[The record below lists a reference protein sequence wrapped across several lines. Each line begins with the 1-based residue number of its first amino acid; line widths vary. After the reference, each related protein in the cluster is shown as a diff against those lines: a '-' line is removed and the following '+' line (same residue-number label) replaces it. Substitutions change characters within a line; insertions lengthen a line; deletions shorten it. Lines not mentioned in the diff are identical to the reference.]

1 MRLAPQEREQ
11 TMAEQPEIETIRRDL
26 DRDIGGKRI
35 KTVEVPG
42 SGAIPRHATKKQF
55 TALLEGAKVTAVQ
68 RRDLLLVAKLDT
80 GDALVID
87 VSGGGQLRRLAAKD
101 PMEKATKVVI
111 TFTQG
116 GQLRA
121 IDETGNLELFVV
133 PLDALTE
140 AVPSLATLG
149 FDVLDEPV
157 SWTVFGERMLRHR
170 DVKLRNLLVDRTVI
184 AGVGPVYAD
193 EILYASGLR
202 PDREVSSLS
211 TQEIRRFYRAVV
223 ETLHEAAK
231 HRGVTTSDGQ
241 HVDPSGKPGGWTDE
255 LQVFERDGKAC
266 RRCRSVISKVRFG
279 GRSIYLCEDCQV

>member
-1 MRLAPQEREQ
+1 
-11 TMAEQPEIETIRRDL
+11 MAEQPEIETLRRDL

-42 SGAIPRHATKKQF
+42 SGAIPRHASKKQF
-55 TALLEGAKVTAVQ
+55 ASLLEGTKVTGVL
-68 RRDLLLVAKLDT
+68 RRDLLLVAKLDS

-87 VSGGGQLRRLAAKD
+87 VSSGGQLRRQAAKEAV
-101 PMEKATKVVI
+101 EKSTKVVI

-121 IDETGNLELFVV
+121 LDDTGNLELFVV
-133 PLDALTE
+133 PFDGLLE
-140 AVPSLATLG
+140 AVPALG
-149 FDVLDEPV
+149 EVGVDILDEQV
-157 SWTVFGERMLRHR
+157 SWTSFGERMLRHR
-170 DVKLRNLLVDRTVI
+170 DVKLRALLLDRTVL

-223 ETLHEAAK
+223 ETLHESAK

-241 HVDPSGKPGGWTDE
+241 YADLTGKPGGWTDE

-266 RRCRSVISKVRFG
+266 RRCRSVVSKVRMG
-279 GRSIYLCEDCQV
+279 GKAVYLCEACQV

>member
-1 MRLAPQEREQ
+1 
-11 TMAEQPEIETIRRDL
+11 MAELPELETLRRDL

-42 SGAIPRHATKKQF
+42 SGAIPRHTNKKQF
-55 TALLEGAKVTAVQ
+55 VGLLEGTKVTGVV
-68 RRDLLLVAKLDT
+68 RRDLLLVAKLDS

-87 VSGGGQLRRLAAKD
+87 LERGGQLRRSAAKD
-101 PMEKATKVVI
+101 EMDKRTKVVV

-121 IDETGNLELFVV
+121 IDDTGNLELFVV
-133 PLDALTE
+133 PFDGLGDARPELLE
-140 AVPSLATLG
+140 LG
-149 FDVLDEPV
+149 VDILDEQV
-157 SWTVFGERMLRHR
+157 SWTSFGERMLRHR
-170 DVKLRNLLVDRTVI
+170 DVKLRNLLLDRTVI
-184 AGVGPVYAD
+184 AGIGPVYAD
-193 EILYASGLR
+193 EILHASGLR

-223 ETLHEAAK
+223 ETLHESAK

-241 HVDPSGKPGGWTDE
+241 YSDLTGKPGGWTDE

-266 RRCRSVISKVRFG
+266 RRCRSVVSKVRQG
-279 GRSIYLCEDCQV
+279 GKVFYLCEDCQV

>member
-1 MRLAPQEREQ
+1 
-11 TMAEQPEIETIRRDL
+11 MAETPELETLRRDL

-42 SGAIPRHATKKQF
+42 SGAIPRHTNKKQF
-55 TALLEGAKVTAVQ
+55 VTMLEGVKVTGIV
-68 RRDLLLVAKLDT
+68 RRDLLLVAKLDS
-80 GDALVID
+80 GDALVMNIQ
-87 VSGGGQLRRLAAKD
+87 SGGQLRRQAAKEEMD
-101 PMEKATKVVI
+101 KRTKVVI

-121 IDETGNLELFVV
+121 IDDTGNLEMFVV
-133 PLDALTE
+133 PFDQLTE
-140 AVPSLATLG
+140 AVPELAELG
-149 FDVLDEPV
+149 VDILDEPV

-170 DVKLRNLLVDRTVI
+170 DTKLRALLLNRTVI
-184 AGVGPVYAD
+184 AGIGPVYAD
-193 EILYASGLR
+193 EILHQSGLR

-241 HVDPSGKPGGWTDE
+241 YSDLAGKPGGWTNE

-266 RRCRSVISKVRFG
+266 RRCRGVVSKVRLSG
-279 GRSIYLCEDCQV
+279 KTVYLCEDCQV

>member
-1 MRLAPQEREQ
+1 
-11 TMAEQPEIETIRRDL
+11 MAEQPELETLRRDL

-42 SGAIPRHATKKQF
+42 SGAIPRHTNKKQF
-55 TALLEGAKVTAVQ
+55 VTLLEGTKVTGIV
-68 RRDLLLVAKLDT
+68 RRDLLLVAKLDS
-80 GDALVID
+80 GDALVVNIQ
-87 VSGGGQLRRLAAKD
+87 SGGQLRRQAAKEAVD
-101 PMEKATKVVI
+101 KRTKVVI

-121 IDETGNLELFVV
+121 IDDTGNLELFVV
-133 PLDALTE
+133 PFDQLTE
-140 AVPSLATLG
+140 AVPELADLG
-149 FDVLDEPV
+149 VDILDEPV

-170 DVKLRNLLVDRTVI
+170 DVKLRPLLLNRSVI
-184 AGVGPVYAD
+184 AGIGPVYAD
-193 EILYASGLR
+193 EILHQSGLR

-241 HVDPSGKPGGWTDE
+241 YSDLAGKPGGWTNE

-266 RRCRSVISKVRFG
+266 RRCRGVVSKVRLG
-279 GRSIYLCEDCQV
+279 GKTVYLCEDCQV

>member
-1 MRLAPQEREQ
+1 
-11 TMAEQPEIETIRRDL
+11 MAELPEIETLRRDL

-42 SGAIPRHATKKQF
+42 SGAIPRHTNKKQF
-55 TALLEGAKVTAVQ
+55 VSLLEGAKVTGVV
-68 RRDLLLVAKLDT
+68 RRDLLIIAKLDT
-80 GDALVID
+80 GDALVMNIAD
-87 VSGGGQLRRLAAKD
+87 GGQLRRHAAKD
-101 PMEKATKVVI
+101 ATDKGTKVVI

-121 IDETGNLELFVV
+121 VDEGHNLELFVV
-133 PLDALTE
+133 PFDGLIE
-140 AVPSLATLG
+140 AVPELAEVG
-149 FDVLDEPV
+149 VDILDEPV

-170 DVKLRNLLVDRTVI
+170 DLKLRALLLNRTVL

-193 EILYASGLR
+193 EILHAAGLR

-231 HRGVTTSDGQ
+231 HRGVTTALGGY
-241 HVDPSGKPGGWTDE
+241 VDSAGKPGGWTDS

-266 RRCRSVISKVRFG
+266 LRCRGVVSKVRQANKTV
-279 GRSIYLCEDCQV
+279 YLCEECQV

>member
-1 MRLAPQEREQ
+1 
-11 TMAEQPEIETIRRDL
+11 MAEQPELETLRRDL

-42 SGAIPRHATKKQF
+42 SGAIPRHTNKKQF
-55 TALLEGAKVTAVQ
+55 VSLLEGTKVTGVV
-68 RRDLLLVAKLDT
+68 RRDLYLVTKLDS
-80 GDALVID
+80 GDALVINIQN
-87 VSGGGQLRRLAAKD
+87 GGQLRRQAAKEEVD
-101 PMEKATKVVI
+101 KRTKVSI

-121 IDETGNLELFVV
+121 LDDTGNLELFVV
-133 PLDALTE
+133 PFDQLNEALPE
-140 AVPSLATLG
+140 LAELG
-149 FDVLDEPV
+149 FDILDEPV
-157 SWTVFGERMLRHR
+157 SWTAFGERMLRHR
-170 DVKLRNLLVDRTVI
+170 DVKLRTLLLNRTVI
-184 AGVGPVYAD
+184 AGIGPVYAD
-193 EILYASGLR
+193 EILHSSGLR

-241 HVDPSGKPGGWTDE
+241 YADLAGKPGGWTDE

-266 RRCRSVISKVRFG
+266 RRCRSVVSKVRMSG
-279 GRSIYLCEDCQV
+279 KTVYLCEDCQV

>member
-1 MRLAPQEREQ
+1 
-11 TMAEQPEIETIRRDL
+11 MAEQPELETLRRDL

-42 SGAIPRHATKKQF
+42 SGAIPRHTNKKQF
-55 TALLEGAKVTAVQ
+55 VTLLEGAKVASIV

-80 GDALVID
+80 GDALVVNIQD
-87 VSGGGQLRRLAAKD
+87 GGQLRRQAAKEAVD
-101 PMEKATKVVI
+101 KRTKVVI

-121 IDETGNLELFVV
+121 LDDTGNLELFVV
-133 PLDALTE
+133 PFDELNE
-140 AVPSLATLG
+140 AVPELADLG
-149 FDVLDEPV
+149 VDILDEPV

-170 DVKLRNLLVDRTVI
+170 DTKLRALLLNRTVI
-184 AGVGPVYAD
+184 AGIGPVYAD
-193 EILYASGLR
+193 EILHQSGLR

-241 HVDPSGKPGGWTDE
+241 YSDLAGKPGGWTDE

-266 RRCRSVISKVRFG
+266 RRCRGVVSKVRMG
-279 GRSIYLCEDCQV
+279 GKTVYLCEDCQV

>member
-1 MRLAPQEREQ
+1 
-11 TMAEQPEIETIRRDL
+11 MAELPELETLRRDL

-42 SGAIPRHATKKQF
+42 SGVIPRHTNKKQF
-55 TALLEGAKVTAVQ
+55 TSLLEGTKVASIV
-68 RRDLLLVAKLDT
+68 RRDLYLIAKLDS
-80 GDALVID
+80 GDALVMDIQN
-87 VSGGGQLRRLAAKD
+87 GGQLRRCAAKD
-101 PMEKATKVVI
+101 AVDKRTKVVI

-116 GQLRA
+116 GQLRVL
-121 IDETGNLELFVV
+121 DDTGNVELFVT
-133 PLDALTE
+133 PFDQLAEALPE
-140 AVPSLATLG
+140 LG
-149 FDVLDEPV
+149 DLGVDILDEPV

-170 DVKLRNLLVDRTVI
+170 DVKLRALLLNRSVI
-184 AGVGPVYAD
+184 AGIGPVYAD
-193 EILYASGLR
+193 EILHQSGLR

-241 HVDPSGKPGGWTDE
+241 YADLAGKPGGWAAE

-266 RRCRSVISKVRFG
+266 RRCRGVVSKVRMG
-279 GRSIYLCEDCQV
+279 GKPVYLCEACQV

>member
-1 MRLAPQEREQ
+1 
-11 TMAEQPEIETIRRDL
+11 MAETPELETLRRDL

-42 SGAIPRHATKKQF
+42 SGAIPRHTNKKQF
-55 TALLEGAKVTAVQ
+55 VTLLEGVKVTNIV
-68 RRDLLLVAKLDT
+68 RRDLLLVAKLDS
-80 GDALVID
+80 GDALVMDIQN
-87 VSGGGQLRRLAAKD
+87 GGQLRRQAAKEAVD
-101 PMEKATKVVI
+101 KRTKVVI

-121 IDETGNLELFVV
+121 IDDTGNLELFVV
-133 PLDALTE
+133 PFDQLAE
-140 AVPSLATLG
+140 AVPALAELG
-149 FDVLDEPV
+149 VDILDEPV

-170 DVKLRNLLVDRTVI
+170 DTKLRVLLLNRTVI
-184 AGVGPVYAD
+184 AGIGPVYAD
-193 EILYASGLR
+193 EILHASGLR

-241 HVDPSGKPGGWTDE
+241 YCDTAGKPGGWTNE

-266 RRCRSVISKVRFG
+266 RRCRSVVSKVRMG
-279 GRSIYLCEDCQV
+279 GKAVYLCDDCQV

>member
-1 MRLAPQEREQ
+1 
-11 TMAEQPEIETIRRDL
+11 MAELPELETLRRDL

-42 SGAIPRHATKKQF
+42 SGVIPRHTNKKQF
-55 TALLEGAKVTAVQ
+55 TTLLEGTKVASVV
-68 RRDLLLVAKLDT
+68 RRDLYLIAKLDS
-80 GDALVID
+80 GDALVMNIQH
-87 VSGGGQLRRLAAKD
+87 GGHLRRQAAKEAVD
-101 PMEKATKVVI
+101 KKTKVVI

-116 GQLRA
+116 GQLRVL
-121 IDETGNLELFVV
+121 DDTGNVELFVT
-133 PLDALTE
+133 PFDQLAEALPE
-140 AVPSLATLG
+140 LADLG
-149 FDVLDEPV
+149 VDILDEPV

-170 DVKLRNLLVDRTVI
+170 DVKLRTLLLNRTVI
-184 AGVGPVYAD
+184 AGIGPVYAD
-193 EILYASGLR
+193 EILHQSGLR

-241 HVDPSGKPGGWTDE
+241 YADLTGKPGGWTDE

-266 RRCRSVISKVRFG
+266 RRCRGVVSKVRMSG
-279 GRSIYLCEDCQV
+279 KPVYLCEACQV

>member
-1 MRLAPQEREQ
+1 
-11 TMAEQPEIETIRRDL
+11 MAEQPELETLRRDL

-42 SGAIPRHATKKQF
+42 SGVIPRHTNKKQF
-55 TALLEGAKVTAVQ
+55 TGLLEGAKVTGVV

-87 VSGGGQLRRLAAKD
+87 LQNGGQLRRQAAKEEVD
-101 PMEKATKVVI
+101 KRTKVSI

-121 IDETGNLELFVV
+121 LDDTGNLELFVV
-133 PLDALTE
+133 PFDGLTE
-140 AVPSLATLG
+140 AVPELADLG
-149 FDVLDEPV
+149 FDILDEPV
-157 SWTVFGERMLRHR
+157 SWTSFGERMLQHR
-170 DVKLRNLLVDRTVI
+170 DVKLRALLLNRSVI

-193 EILYASGLR
+193 EILHASGLR

-241 HVDPSGKPGGWTDE
+241 YADLTGKPGGWTDE

-266 RRCRSVISKVRFG
+266 RRCRGVVSKVRMG
-279 GRSIYLCEDCQV
+279 GKPVYLCEDCQV

>member
-1 MRLAPQEREQ
+1 
-11 TMAEQPEIETIRRDL
+11 MAEQPELETLRRDL

-42 SGAIPRHATKKQF
+42 SGAIPRHTNKKQF
-55 TALLEGAKVTAVQ
+55 TGLLEGAKVTNVV
-68 RRDLLLVAKLDT
+68 RRDLLLVIKLDT
-80 GDALVID
+80 GDALVVNIAE
-87 VSGGGQLRRLAAKD
+87 GGQLRRQAAKEAAD
-101 PMEKATKVVI
+101 KRTKVVI

-121 IDETGNLELFVV
+121 LDDTGNLELFVV
-133 PLDALTE
+133 PFDGLAE
-140 AVPSLATLG
+140 AVPELADLG
-149 FDVLDEPV
+149 VDILDEPV

-170 DVKLRNLLVDRTVI
+170 DTKLRALLLNRSVI
-184 AGVGPVYAD
+184 AGIGPVYAD
-193 EILYASGLR
+193 EILHQSGLR

-241 HVDPSGKPGGWTDE
+241 YSDLAGKPGGWTDE

-266 RRCRSVISKVRFG
+266 RRCRGVVSKVRMANKTV
-279 GRSIYLCEDCQV
+279 YLCEDCQV